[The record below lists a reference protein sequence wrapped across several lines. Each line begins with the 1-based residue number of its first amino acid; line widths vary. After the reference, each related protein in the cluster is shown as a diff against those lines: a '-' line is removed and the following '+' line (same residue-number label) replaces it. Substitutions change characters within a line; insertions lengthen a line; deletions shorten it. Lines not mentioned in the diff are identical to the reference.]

1 MKHTVELLDT
11 STLDVKRVEIETED
25 SDDFFVRVEELR
37 DSQAEADNTDYLVN
51 DVTRG
56 GLDG

>member
-1 MKHTVELLDT
+1 MELLDT